1 MNEYLK
7 IILRVS
13 VCVCV
18 LLGMA
23 GLPLIFG
30 PKYSEMRGRAQRR
43 DELQSKVELKQRD
56 IQAIRRRQHLFAT
69 DPEFV
74 EHIARQN
81 RRVRPDEL
89 VFVFD
94 SERQ

>member
-1 MNEYLK
+1 M
-7 IILRVS
+7 VF
-13 VCVCV
+13 CV
-18 LLGMA
+18 LLGMV
-23 GLPLIFG
+23 GLPLIFC
-30 PKYSEMRGRAQRR
+30 PKYSEMHRLAGHR
-43 DELQSKVELKQRD
+43 DDLQTKVELKQRE
-56 IQAIRRRQHLFAT
+56 IQNIRRRQHSFAT

-94 SERQ
+94 SER